1 MRIKLL
7 AGAALSTLLLG
18 GPTIS
23 MVVAERDASNRFAA
37 PDPLSLNRQICR
49 TADAAGEPSR
59 RGLFIA
65 AARAYAQTAPVA
77 APESPPLMEGVAS
90 DALSATV
97 NDAARPYFEQGVGLL
112 DGFNH
117 FEAIRAFGAAQ
128 ALDPECALCF
138 WAEAYALGP
147 NINDTMDPANNA
159 RALETARRAQE
170 LSAGASEVERALI
183 EAIQTRYAADAPPD
197 RSGLDAAYSEAMQSV
212 ADRFPDNDQVQAL
225 AAEAIMDAQP
235 WDYWEQGGRT
245 PKGDARQA
253 LKRLETVLARN
264 PDQVLAIHLYIHMTE
279 ASDDPWR
286 AVDGAER
293 LAGLAPGAGHL
304 VHMPAH
310 TWFRIGRFAD
320 SLDANVEAVA
330 VDRGYLE
337 KAGDA
342 ASPIYRY
349 GYYPHNIHFV
359 LTSAQMAGKGET
371 VLQSADELDAA
382 LPMEMAA
389 IEGWIQ
395 LIKAAPLFAKVQFG
409 ERDVLEGIL
418 AEPQPPG
425 APPYIEAAWRYARG
439 EAAARLGRPDEARA
453 EAQRLADLDVATDWG
468 AAIPSMPGALLVDI
482 MQETVL
488 ARAAMADNDLDE
500 AIDHWGRATALQ
512 SQLPYLEPPFWYY
525 PARQSFAAALLMDGQ
540 AERAEQEFFATL
552 VESPDNGWAYWGLA
566 RSREAQGDK
575 AGAEAAMGMWQDA
588 WAGEAEPTLD
598 RL

>member
-1 MRIKLL
+1 MRFKLL
-7 AGAALSTLLLG
+7 AGAAVSTLLIG

-23 MVVAERDASNRFAA
+23 MVVTERDDPNGFAA
-37 PDPLSLNRQICR
+37 LDPLSLNREICR
-49 TADAAGEPSR
+49 TAAAAGEPTR

-65 AARAYAQTAPVA
+65 AARAYAQTAHVA
-77 APESPPLMEGVAS
+77 APERPALIEGVAS

-117 FEAIRAFGAAQ
+117 FEAIRAFRAAQ
-128 ALDPECALCF
+128 AMDPECALCF

-183 EAIQTRYAADAPPD
+183 EAIQARYAGDAPPD
-197 RSGLDAAYSEAMQSV
+197 RSKLDAAYSEAMQSV
-212 ADRFPDNDQVQAL
+212 ADHFPDNDQVQAL

-235 WDYWEQGGRT
+235 WDYWEPGGRT

-330 VDRGYLE
+330 VDRAYLE
-337 KAGDA
+337 EAGDA

-382 LPMEMAA
+382 LPVEMAA

-395 LIKAAPLFAKVQFG
+395 LIKAAPLFARVQFG
-409 ERDVLEGIL
+409 ERDVLEDIL
-418 AEPQPPG
+418 AAPQPPA
-425 APPYIEAAWRYARG
+425 APAYIEAAWRYARG
-439 EAAARLGRPDEARA
+439 EAAARLGRAEEARA
-453 EAQRLADLDVATDWG
+453 EAQRLAELDAATDWG

-488 ARAAMADNDLDE
+488 ARAALAERNLDE
-500 AIDHWGRATALQ
+500 AIDHWGRVTALQ
-512 SQLPYLEPPFWYY
+512 GQLPYLEPPFWYY

-566 RSREAQGDK
+566 QAREAQGDQ
-575 AGAEAAMGMWQDA
+575 AGAEAAMAMWRDA
-588 WAGEAEPTLD
+588 WAGETEPTLD